1 MLYFAFTFWLLVIV
15 FSAWGVHHLWSGMIK
30 PKVLN
35 ALLLPGTLV
44 AICGHLL
51 GLLVTGATVSQAT
64 LFKDDDSG
72 EPETTTDAKPRIP
85 ILGPVVIGMLPL
97 LACGMAIYFAAR
109 FMGSP
114 LISHLP
120 TSYVGRTLP
129 LSLAGIWQLLRDLI
143 SLTESMVAALRAAN
157 YHDWRVDVFLY
168 LVICLCIRIRPFK
181 GTVRGSL
188 GAIVI
193 VGIAG
198 VGISSFWDAAD
209 ARVQNMWATLNLMV
223 ATLLLLLIISL
234 LIRGTFNLIQALRAN
249 A

>member
-15 FSAWGVHHLWSGMIK
+15 FSAWGVHHLLSGMMK

-35 ALLLPGTLV
+35 ALLLPGTLI

-85 ILGPVVIGMLPL
+85 IVGPVVIGMLPL
-97 LACGMAIYFAAR
+97 LACGAAIYFAAK

-114 LISHLP
+114 LLSHLP
-120 TSYVGRTLP
+120 TSYVGRSLP
-129 LSLAGIWQLLRDLI
+129 LSLAGVWQLLRDQI
-143 SLTESMVAALRAAN
+143 SLVESMVAALRAAN
-157 YHDWRVDVFLY
+157 YRDWHVAVFLY
-168 LVICLCIRIRPFK
+168 LLICLCIRIRPFK

-188 GAIVI
+188 AAIVI
-193 VGIAG
+193 VGVAG
-198 VGISSFWDAAD
+198 AGLASFWDAAD
-209 ARVQNMWATLNLMV
+209 PRSQSLWSTLNLMV
-223 ATLLLLLIISL
+223 ATLMLLLIVSL